1 MKVTAISCAKNY
13 THFTSSRKS
22 KQTKKVENTRDY
34 VDSKKIAL
42 ASCMM
47 SLAALGTTAI
57 YTMYTNNVNP
67 FKEAS
72 NLAQNVVKSIKEFKM
87 PSIQKIDISKIIQK

>member
-34 VDSKKIAL
+34 VDSRKIAL
-42 ASCMM
+42 ASGVM
-47 SLAALGTTAI
+47 SLAAIGITALC
-57 YTMYTNNVNP
+57 TMYTKNVNP
-67 FKEAS
+67 IKEAS
-72 NLAQNVVKSIKEFKM
+72 NLAQNVVKSVKEFKI
-87 PSIQKIDISKIIQK
+87 PSIPKIDLSKIIKK